1 MGSRPAEKE
10 IRNAAEPDDSLRQID
25 RDGVQPDYAEEKS
38 PPFPAPHVDQVVEQC
53 KQSQGIARYHAGERT
68 AP

>member
-25 RDGVQPDYAEEKS
+25 RDGIQPYYAEGSYVKLY
-38 PPFPAPHVDQVVEQC
+38 
-53 KQSQGIARYHAGERT
+53 IRT
-68 AP
+68 FM